1 MLLITSSSE
10 RLFTICSS
18 ISLKLSLPNTMAI
31 SCRWSR
37 REYFFG
43 KRFSLKKRSFKRI
56 VDLVVVRVEEEKGE
70 GDTFLLLV
78 VVKNTDAPYL

>member
-1 MLLITSSSE
+1 
-10 RLFTICSS
+10 
-18 ISLKLSLPNTMAI
+18 MAI

-56 VDLVVVRVEEEKGE
+56 VDLVVVRVEEEMGKE
-70 GDTFLLLV
+70 ILFYYWLL
-78 VVKNTDAPYL
+78 